1 MNHTTDHAGT
11 NSNQAVLIRYHS
23 RSKGTPMNRI
33 GIDPY
38 VHRSTTAVIIGGAHA
53 YRPFDYALTSL
64 CNPAIGEP
72 TRDTYNTRVHRTPS
86 PHSRKCSASQ
96 SSQSRSRAGNDQ
108 HETTRLEHA
117 HFASESARQEAF
129 SVIDEAAIELGAAKR
144 DWGLCLCCLS
154 LSLLSRW
161 RKKCILSEP

>member
-1 MNHTTDHAGT
+1 
-11 NSNQAVLIRYHS
+11 
-23 RSKGTPMNRI
+23 MNRI

-53 YRPFDYALTSL
+53 NRPFDYALTSL

-72 TRDTYNTRVHRTPS
+72 TRDTEQTYNTRVHRTPS

-96 SSQSRSRAGNDQ
+96 SSQSRSRAGNCQ
-108 HETTRLEHA
+108 HKRTRLEQA
-117 HFASESARQEAF
+117 HFANAPSSESAREEAF

-144 DWGLCLCCLS
+144 DWGLCLCCLCPCLPVSAVS
-154 LSLLSRW
+154 LA
-161 RKKCILSEP
+161 KKVHFVRTLIEKSGGLGV